1 MASSKTPSVRPR
13 RILRRRFAALAV
25 FGTLGLAMGLVSGS
39 ANVAFADAPAAKAN
53 AEIMVLHATQ
63 APGPGSIDPQIGNLP
78 QLKKPPFSSYNTY
91 KLLDRKTLGL
101 TKGTSVTYV
110 MPNKRVLQV
119 TLQDVTSDGRYK
131 IAAAINDPNGGAFLK
146 LLEVTA
152 AANETFFVAGQSY
165 DGGIL
170 VLGFTVKP

>member
-1 MASSKTPSVRPR
+1 MASPKKLPR
-13 RILRRRFAALAV
+13 LARRRFAALAV
-25 FGTLGLAMGLVSGS
+25 LGTLGLTFGLVSGTPTD
-39 ANVAFADAPAAKAN
+39 AFAQTPAAKAN

-91 KLLDRKTLGL
+91 KLLDRKGL
-101 TKGTSVTYV
+101 ALEKGKAVTYV

-119 TLQDVTSDGRYK
+119 TLQEVTSDGRFK

>member
-1 MASSKTPSVRPR
+1 MALNDKK
-13 RILRRRFAALAV
+13 LARRRFTALAV
-25 FGTLGLAMGLVSGS
+25 FGTLGLAMGLVTGD
-39 ANVAFADAPAAKAN
+39 AKLAFAQAGNAK

-63 APGPGSIDPQIGNLP
+63 SPGPGSIDPQIGNLP
-78 QLKKPPFSSYNTY
+78 QLKRPPFSSYNTY
-91 KLLDRKTLGL
+91 KLLDRKALGL
-101 TKGTSVTYV
+101 EKGKPVTYV

-119 TLQDVTSDGRYK
+119 TLQDVTSDGRFK

-152 AANETFFVAGQSY
+152 AANETFFVAGQSF

-170 VLGFTVKP
+170 VIGFTVRP

>member
-1 MASSKTPSVRPR
+1 MASRNKLP
-13 RILRRRFAALAV
+13 RRRFAALAV
-25 FGTLGLAMGLVSGS
+25 FGTLGLTLGLMSS
-39 ANVAFADAPAAKAN
+39 PTDALAQAPAVKAN
-53 AEIMVLHATQ
+53 ADIMVLHATQ
-63 APGPGSIDPQIGNLP
+63 SAGAGSIDPQIGNVP

-91 KLLDRKTLGL
+91 KLLDRKGL
-101 TKGTSVTYV
+101 ALQKGTAVTYV

-119 TLQDVTSDGRYK
+119 TLQDVTADGRFK
-131 IAAAINDPNGGAFLK
+131 IAAAINDPSGGPFLK

-170 VLGFTVKP
+170 VIGFTVKP

>member
-1 MASSKTPSVRPR
+1 
-13 RILRRRFAALAV
+13 
-25 FGTLGLAMGLVSGS
+25 
-39 ANVAFADAPAAKAN
+39 
-53 AEIMVLHATQ
+53 
-63 APGPGSIDPQIGNLP
+63 
-78 QLKKPPFSSYNTY
+78 
-91 KLLDRKTLGL
+91 
-101 TKGTSVTYV
+101 

-119 TLQDVTSDGRYK
+119 TLQDVTADGRFK

>member
-1 MASSKTPSVRPR
+1 MASPLRSRGLQSKRLAR
-13 RILRRRFAALAV
+13 RGFAKLAV
-25 FGTLGLAMGLVSGS
+25 LGTAGLAFGLALGLPRD
-39 ANVAFADAPAAKAN
+39 AFAQKAN
-53 AEIMVLHATQ
+53 AEVMVLHATQ

-91 KLLDRKTLGL
+91 KLLDRKGL
-101 TKGTSVTYV
+101 ALEKGKPVTYA

-119 TLQDVTSDGRYK
+119 TLQDVMPDGRFK
-131 IAAAINDPNGGAFLK
+131 IAAAINDPSGGAFLK

-170 VLGFTVKP
+170 VLGFTVHP